1 MLKVGDFLRYG
12 RIPAGH
18 EIGQFLLQ
26 ARDVDLQAVLLVD
39 QADFGADVL
48 VHDAV
53 TETGEVNAGEA
64 VLIGA
69 AREINQMIG
78 RLQKFLDDRQATGH
92 MPEAVG

>member
-12 RIPAGH
+12 RIPTGH
-18 EIGQFLLQ
+18 EIVQFLLQ
-26 ARDVDLQAVLLVD
+26 ARDIDLQRVLLVY

-53 TETGEVNAGEA
+53 TETGEVGSGKA
-64 VLIGA
+64 VLVGA

-78 RLQKFLDDRQATGH
+78 CLQKFLDDR
-92 MPEAVG
+92 

>member
-18 EIGQFLLQ
+18 EIDQFLLQ
-26 ARDVDLQAVLLVD
+26 ARDVDLQTVVLVD

-53 TETGEVNAGEA
+53 TETGEVSSGKA
-64 VLIGA
+64 VLVGA
-69 AREINQMIG
+69 AREINQLIG
-78 RLQKFLDDRQATGH
+78 CFQKFLDDRQATGH

>member
-1 MLKVGDFLRYG
+1 MLKVVDFLRYG
-12 RIPAGH
+12 RTPAGH

-26 ARDVDLQAVLLVD
+26 AWDVDLQCVLLVD

-53 TETGEVNAGEA
+53 TETGEVRSGKA
-64 VLIGA
+64 VLVCA
-69 AREINQMIG
+69 ARDINLMVG
-78 RLQKFLDDRQATGH
+78 RLEQLLHDRQAAGH

>member
-18 EIGQFLLQ
+18 EIGQLLLQ

-39 QADFGADVL
+39 EADFGADVL

-53 TETGEVNAGEA
+53 TETGEVTFWQSCSD
-64 VLIGA
+64 
-69 AREINQMIG
+69 R
-78 RLQKFLDDRQATGH
+78 RRSRDKSDDRSF
-92 MPEAVG
+92 PKVPR

>member
-53 TETGEVNAGEA
+53 TETGEVNSGKA

-92 MPEAVG
+92 VPEAVG

>member
-1 MLKVGDFLRYG
+1 MTLMSLMTQATGKSLQNGDFLRDG
-12 RIPAGH
+12 RIPTGH

-53 TETGEVNAGEA
+53 AETG
-64 VLIGA
+64 
-69 AREINQMIG
+69 R
-78 RLQKFLDDRQATGH
+78 
-92 MPEAVG
+92 